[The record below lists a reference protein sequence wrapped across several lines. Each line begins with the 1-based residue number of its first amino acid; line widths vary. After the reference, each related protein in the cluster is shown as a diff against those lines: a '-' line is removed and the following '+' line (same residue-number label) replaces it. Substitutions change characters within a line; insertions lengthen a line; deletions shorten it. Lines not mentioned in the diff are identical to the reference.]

1 MRLAVGCWVA
11 ALGAGCATLCPVI
24 TPAEKQT
31 FLSAKPEEGSY
42 VINSG
47 DQIQVE
53 VYQNQQLTRQVTVR
67 PDGMITLPLVNDV
80 AAAGLTVPAFQ
91 QRLGERLKAYLKEPI
106 VSVTVSQFSAK
117 QIYIQGQVRQPAA
130 YTYRGEMYILQA
142 LALAGGT
149 TAFAQGCAVVVRQK
163 AETFVRYSVELDP
176 LLTGSSMKENILLQ
190 PNDVVTI
197 H

>member
-1 MRLAVGCWVA
+1 
-11 ALGAGCATLCPVI
+11 
-24 TPAEKQT
+24 
-31 FLSAKPEEGSY
+31 
-42 VINSG
+42 
-47 DQIQVE
+47 
-53 VYQNQQLTRQVTVR
+53 
-67 PDGMITLPLVNDV
+67 MITLPLVNDV
-80 AAAGLTVPAFQ
+80 PAAGLTVPAFQ

-130 YTYRGEMYILQA
+130 FTYRGEMYILQA

-163 AETFVRYSVELDP
+163 AETFVRYSVDLDP